1 MMILSYDIYNIIP
14 ELFLTLSAM
23 ILLMFGAYSKNMD
36 SKMVFKGAIGL
47 LALTGILLLYSFNG
61 YIGTAFSDMIK
72 TNPFSQFL
80 KVLILGSALGVMAIS
95 YSYAHQIKTAIF
107 EYPVLLMLSVVGMF
121 IMVSSNSLLSLY
133 MGLELQS
140 LSLYI
145 LASIRRNNALSS
157 EAGLKYFVLG
167 ALSSGLLLFGIS
179 FIYGA
184 TGAISYDG
192 IADFISMSLTISPGI
207 IVGMVFMLAAIAF
220 KISAVPFHMWAPDV
234 YQGAP
239 TSVTAFFATAP
250 KIAAFGLLIQL
261 LYGPFAQLSADWTQ
275 ILYFVSAAS
284 MALGAFAGLVQSN
297 IKRLLAYSS
306 IGHVGYALIG
316 LTTGLSGGLNATLTY
331 LAIYLVM
338 SLGMFAC
345 ILKINKDEQNIESIE
360 DYAGL
365 SKSNPLIAYAMAIF
379 LFSMAGIP
387 PFAGFFGKLVIFKAA
402 IDASLIYLAVF
413 GVITSVVG
421 AYYYLK
427 IIKVMFFDEADLVLD
442 QHKSKGSLAV
452 ISLCLLF
459 VVFYIV
465 SPEYLANIIQSVS
478 SWLFVNG

>member
-1 MMILSYDIYNIIP
+1 MMNISYDLYNIIP
-14 ELFLTLSAM
+14 ELFLAASAM
-23 ILLMFGAYSKNMD
+23 MLLMFGAYSKNIE
-36 SKMVFKGAIGL
+36 SKMIFKVAIGL
-47 LALTGILLLYSFNG
+47 LALTGVLLIYSFNG
-61 YIGTAFSDMIK
+61 YTGTVFNDMIK
-72 TNPFSQFL
+72 TDPFSQFL
-80 KVLILGSALGVMAIS
+80 KVLILGSALGVMAVS
-95 YSYAHQIKTAIF
+95 HSYAHQIKVAIF
-107 EYPVLLMLSVVGMF
+107 EYPVLVMMAVLGMF
-121 IMVSSNSLLSLY
+121 IMVSSHSLLSLY

-179 FIYGA
+179 FIYGS
-184 TGAISYDG
+184 TGTISYDG
-192 IADFISMSLTISPGI
+192 IATFIAASATTTPSI
-207 IVGMVFMLAAIAF
+207 IVGMVFILAALAF

-250 KIAAFGLLIQL
+250 KIAAFGLIIQL
-261 LYGPFAQLSADWTQ
+261 LYGPFAQLSADWGQ

-284 MALGAFAGLVQSN
+284 MALGAFAGLVQGN

-316 LTTGLSGGLNATLTY
+316 LTAGMSAGLNATLVY
-331 LAIYLVM
+331 LVIYLVM

-345 ILKINKDEQNIESIE
+345 ILKINRDEQNIETIE

-365 SKSNPLIAYAMAIF
+365 SKSYPLLAYAMAIF
-379 LFSMAGIP
+379 FFSMAGIP

-402 IDASLIYLAVF
+402 IDANLIYLAVF
-413 GVITSVVG
+413 GVLTSVVG

-442 QHKSKGSLAV
+442 QYKSKGSLLV
-452 ISLCLLF
+452 ISLCLIF

-465 SPEYLANIIQSVS
+465 SPEYLLNIIQFVT